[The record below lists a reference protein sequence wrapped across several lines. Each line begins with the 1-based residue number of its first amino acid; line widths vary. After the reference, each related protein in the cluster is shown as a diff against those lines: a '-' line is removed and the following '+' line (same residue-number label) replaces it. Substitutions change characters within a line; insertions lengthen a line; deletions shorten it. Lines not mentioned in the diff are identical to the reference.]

1 MWILSLLKPDSQAPT
16 HANEQAEDLLPASV
30 PYSRDSVCLS
40 PIELMRFSRA
50 YPSFRIANG
59 QSLFREGAWGNSMYL
74 LIDGRAEVSAHEH
87 LVEVLLPGT
96 LIGEAS
102 LLTPGP
108 RPVTVTARTSCE
120 FIEITEQAF
129 YAIIRDT
136 PEFAAFVMRVL
147 AKRLQSAALYPD
159 ALPADTF
166 PSAITRTGI

>member
-16 HANEQAEDLLPASV
+16 HSSEQADDLLPTSI

-59 QSLFREGAWGNSMYL
+59 RSLFREGTWGNSMYL
-74 LIDGRAEVSAHEH
+74 LIDGRAEASAQDH

-96 LIGEAS
+96 LIGETN

-108 RPVTVTARTSCE
+108 RPVTVIARTHCE

-147 AKRLQSAALYPD
+147 TKRLQSAALSPD
-159 ALPADTF
+159 IRPENAVS
-166 PSAITRTGI
+166 SAITRTDI

>member
-16 HANEQAEDLLPASV
+16 HASERAEDLQPATV

-40 PIELMRFSRA
+40 PIELMRFARA
-50 YPSFRIANG
+50 YPAFRVANG
-59 QSLFREGAWGNSMYL
+59 QWLFCEGTWGNSMYL
-74 LIDGRAEVSAHEH
+74 LIDGRAEVSTHEH

-96 LIGEAS
+96 IVGEAS

-108 RPVTVTARTSCE
+108 RPLTVTARTNCE

-129 YAIIRDT
+129 YAIVRNT

-147 AKRLQSAALYPD
+147 TRRL
-159 ALPADTF
+159 LPE
-166 PSAITRTGI
+166 PGRN